1 MTNHLRLS
9 SLAVLF
15 IAFALFAPPVV
26 RAQLPPPAT
35 PGSHPS
41 VTPPTKA
48 PTKTLPA
55 TPLPN
60 GSLKVPDASPA
71 DGPASTSTAPSGNAF
86 SVGNGT
92 MLSILI
98 GVGVLILAGI
108 GWFIVSRRTV
118 SSQTETA
125 EVVEGKEIP

>member
-1 MTNHLRLS
+1 MTNRLRLS

-15 IAFALFAPPVV
+15 IAFAFFVPPVV
-26 RAQLPPPAT
+26 HAQLPPPAT

-48 PTKTLPA
+48 PTKALPA
-55 TPLPN
+55 TPLPD
-60 GSLKVPDASPA
+60 GSLKTPGVSPA
-71 DGPASTSTAPSGNAF
+71 DAPAPTSTAPSGNAF

-92 MLSILI
+92 MLWILI

-108 GWFIVSRRTV
+108 GWFLVSRRTV
-118 SSQTETA
+118 SPQTETA
-125 EVVEGKEIP
+125 EVTEGKEIP